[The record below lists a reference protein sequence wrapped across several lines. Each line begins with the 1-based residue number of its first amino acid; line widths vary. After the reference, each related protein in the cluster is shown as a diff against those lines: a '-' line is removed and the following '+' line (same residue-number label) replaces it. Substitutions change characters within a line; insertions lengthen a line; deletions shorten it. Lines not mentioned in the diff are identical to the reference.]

1 MAAALIRLTVVLS
14 AICLILTVQLDFA
27 AAQTSAE
34 ALKSLDLK
42 NPERRSKLLDGAK
55 KEGKLVF
62 YGTLGVDAARP
73 FLDLFRKSHPYI
85 SIDHYRSNEGGIY
98 NKVATEASAG
108 KHSVDVIESAAL
120 TASNLIDRGFVDP
133 YHSLES
139 AAIRAE
145 FVDPKRLWHGYSYLP
160 VALGYNKNYV
170 KESELPKSYEDLLLP
185 AWKQGRLSLD
195 KDDADIFRVFFDA
208 WGEERSLRYFRRL
221 AQQQLEFRTGHTL
234 QAQLLAAG
242 EIAAAPWLYSHRLMM
257 LMENGAPVG
266 LIFLDPVVSVPK
278 MFMLAR
284 RSPHPHAAALF
295 IDWALSS
302 EAQNFVGM
310 TIGRSPARRGQQQ
323 RYQKLGEPK
332 TSPMTPELLGSKFDR
347 YAKLYREIFGLK

>member
-1 MAAALIRLTVVLS
+1 MAGAIIRLTGVLF
-14 AICLILTVQLDFA
+14 ATVLILTARLDLA
-27 AAQTSAE
+27 SAQTSAE

-42 NPERRSKLLDGAK
+42 NPERRLKLVDGAK

-62 YGTLGVDAARP
+62 YGTLGVDASRP
-73 FLDLFRKSHPYI
+73 FLELFRKAHPYI

-108 KHSVDVIESAAL
+108 KHSVDVIESASL
-120 TASNLIDRGFVDP
+120 TASNLIDRGLIDP
-133 YHSLES
+133 HYSSES
-139 AAIRAE
+139 AAMRAE

-160 VALGYNKNYV
+160 VALGYNKRYV
-170 KESELPKSYEDLLLP
+170 KEAELPKGYDDLLLP

-195 KDDADIFRVFFDA
+195 KEDGDIFRVFFDA
-208 WGEERSLRYFRRL
+208 WGEERALQYFRRL
-221 AQQQLEFRTGHTL
+221 ASQQIEFRSGHTL
-234 QAQLLAAG
+234 QANLLAAG

-266 LIFLDPVVSVPK
+266 LLFLDPVVSVPK
-278 MFMLAR
+278 MFLLAR

-323 RYQKLGEPK
+323 RYPKLGEPK
-332 TSPMTPELLGSKFDR
+332 TLPMTPELLGVKFDR
-347 YAKLYREIFGLK
+347 YAKLYRDIFGLK